1 MWGHPGPAT
10 TLKDKMDA
18 LSPARRRKVEA
29 RSATLVAEEL
39 TLRDLRR
46 AHELTQEDVGESL
59 GIGQE
64 GVSRLEKCTDLL
76 ISTLRG
82 YVDAMGGSLR
92 LTAEFPN
99 RPAIVLT
106 GLAAMHANS
115 PLRSPT
121 GRNRQGQRPRLT
133 GPVGR
138 RRR

>member
-1 MWGHPGPAT
+1 MAT

-39 TLRDLRR
+39 SLRDLRH
-46 AHELTQEDVGESL
+46 AHELTQQDVGESL

-64 GVSRLEKCTDLL
+64 GVSRLEKRTDLL

-82 YVDAMGGSLR
+82 YVEAMGGTLR

-99 RPAIVLT
+99 RPPIVLT
-106 GLAAMHANS
+106 GLSAMQANS
-115 PLRSPT
+115 PRRSLT
-121 GRNRQGQRPRLT
+121 GRNRQRQRLQPA
-133 GPVGR
+133 GPASR
-138 RRR
+138 RKR